1 MKKLLLSA
9 ALLSI
14 SGVASANLV
23 QNGSF
28 EANIQPSG
36 TWGLYP
42 SLTDWNLVSG
52 PSIELR
58 NNNVGQASDGVNF
71 VELDSTANSA
81 MAQTISSTTAGS
93 VYQLLFDYSP
103 RIGQPAS
110 TNDIA
115 VYWNG
120 KLLADITG
128 NGGSTNLWKTYS
140 FLVTATGTD
149 VLKFAAAGV
158 SDSYGG
164 SLDNVR
170 LNAVPLPAALPLMLS
185 GLGAL
190 GYAARRRKHPAA

>member
-28 EANIQPSG
+28 EANIQPAG
-36 TWGLYP
+36 TWGLYS
-42 SLTDWNLVSG
+42 SLTDWILVSG

-58 NNNVGQASDGVNF
+58 NNNAGQASDGVNF

-81 MAQTISSTTAGS
+81 IAQTITTTADNF
-93 VYQLLFDYSP
+93 YQLLFDYSP
-103 RIGQPAS
+103 RSGTDAT
-110 TNDIA
+110 TNGIS

-120 KLLADITG
+120 TLLTDVTG
-128 NGGSTNLWKTYS
+128 NGKVSSAWTTYS
-140 FLVTATGTD
+140 FLVKGTGSD
-149 VLKFAAAGV
+149 ALKFAATGI

-190 GYAARRRKHPAA
+190 GFAARRRKNSAA